1 MHRLRLMTFNIAHGR
16 GLTPVQGLTSARKI
30 RVNLR
35 GIARLLQKHA
45 PDVVALQEVDECSR
59 WAGNFDHLEYLR
71 LHAGYPYAV
80 FGINN
85 RRPGL
90 LNLSYGNAILSR
102 YPIVE
107 SENVVFGSRRIGE
120 KGFLFVEIDVGSSR
134 VPIVNLHLHYRSK
147 EHRFVQTDRLL
158 AWMRDKQRQHHGRW
172 AIPPI
177 VCGDLNN
184 PGHRSDAT
192 AALLSHLSDYCD
204 YSLHPQAGRTF
215 PSPLP
220 SRLLDF
226 VFVPEACRDA
236 TSEILRSFLSDH
248 RPVLVEFGLA
258 GWAGRRG

>member
-35 GIARLLQKHA
+35 GIARLIQAHG
-45 PDVVALQEVDECSR
+45 PDIVALQEVDECSR

-71 LHAGYPYAV
+71 LHSGYPYAV

-85 RRPGL
+85 RRKGL

-102 YPIVE
+102 HPIVE

-120 KGFLFVEIDVGSSR
+120 KGFLFVEVDVGGRR

-158 AWMRDKQRQHHGRW
+158 AWMRDKQRQHKARW
-172 AIPPI
+172 SIPPI

-204 YSLHPQAGRTF
+204 YTLHPREGRTF

-226 VFVPEACRDA
+226 VFIPEGCRE
-236 TSEILRSFLSDH
+236 TKSEILRSFLSDH
-248 RPVLVEFGLA
+248 RPVLVEFGLGGA
-258 GWAGRRG
+258 

>member
-16 GLTPVQGLTSARKI
+16 GLTPVQGLTSSRKI

-35 GIARLLQKHA
+35 RIAKLLQAHA

-71 LHAGYPYAV
+71 LHADYPYAV

-85 RRPGL
+85 RRQGL
-90 LNLSYGNAILSR
+90 LNLSYGNAVLSR

-120 KGFLFVEIDVGSSR
+120 KGFLFVEIDVDGR
-134 VPIVNLHLHYRSK
+134 RIPIVNLHLHYRSK

-158 AWMRDKQRQHHGRW
+158 AWVRDKQRQHHARW

-177 VCGDLNN
+177 FCGDLNN
-184 PGHRSDAT
+184 PRHRSDAT
-192 AALLSHLSDYCD
+192 AALLSHLSDYSD

-226 VFVPEACRDA
+226 VFMPEGCHDV

-248 RPVLVEFGLA
+248 RPVLVEFKLK
-258 GWAGRRG
+258 

>member
-71 LHAGYPYAV
+71 LHADYPYAV

-85 RRPGL
+85 RRQGL

-102 YPIVE
+102 HPIVE

-120 KGFLFVEIDVGSSR
+120 KGFLFVELDVGGRR
-134 VPIVNLHLHYRSK
+134 VPVVNLHLHYRSK

-158 AWMRDKQRQHHGRW
+158 AWMRDKQRQHRGGW

-204 YSLHPQAGRTF
+204 YSLHPQGGRTF

-226 VFVPEACRDA
+226 VFMPEGCHDV
-236 TSEILRSFLSDH
+236 TSGILRSFLSDH
-248 RPVLVEFGLA
+248 RPVLVEFKLK
-258 GWAGRRG
+258 

>member
-16 GLTPVQGLTSARKI
+16 GLAPVQGLTSTRKI

-35 GIARLLQKHA
+35 GIARLIHNHA

-71 LHAGYPYAV
+71 LHSGYAHAV

-85 RRPGL
+85 RRKGL
-90 LNLSYGNAILSR
+90 LNLSYGNAVLSR
-102 YPIVE
+102 HPIVE

-120 KGFLFVEIDVGSSR
+120 KGFLFVELDVAGHR

-204 YSLHPQAGRTF
+204 YTLHPRTGRTF

-226 VFVPEACRDA
+226 AFMPEGCRDA
-236 TSEILRSFLSDH
+236 KSEILRSFLSDH
-248 RPVLVEFGLA
+248 RPVVVDFSLKD
-258 GWAGRRG
+258 